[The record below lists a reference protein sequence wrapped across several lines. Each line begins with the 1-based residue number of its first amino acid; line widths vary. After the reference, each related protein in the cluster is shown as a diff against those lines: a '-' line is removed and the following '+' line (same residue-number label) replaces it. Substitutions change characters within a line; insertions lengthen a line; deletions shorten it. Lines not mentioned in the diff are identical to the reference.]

1 VKFFPEVTSFT
12 VETDAMA
19 VRYFIREDVER
30 FMRLKDPKG
39 KSKGRLLSLTGEGS
53 IFETLFSREDVCGKP
68 VPVLMNLVDCMIALI
83 WQPCRGE
90 RAGSHI
96 NNTETLRRTGLGD
109 GTFDEMVFSTFNMP
123 NLHEMN
129 LKLAIKKWRKDGHM
143 MGTTEEAMAGDSSE
157 ASF

>member
-1 VKFFPEVTSFT
+1 
-12 VETDAMA
+12 M
-19 VRYFIREDVER
+19 
-30 FMRLKDPKG
+30 
-39 KSKGRLLSLTGEGS
+39 LLHLA
-53 IFETLFSREDVCGKP
+53 DY
-68 VPVLMNLVDCMIALI
+68 MIAMM
-83 WQPCRGE
+83 WKSCCGE

-96 NNTETLRRTGLGD
+96 NNTKTLRRTGLGD

-157 ASF
+157 ASSQVLRRHLANKTSAFLFK